1 MEEKLEE
8 KETLEELETEATTRL
23 QKPVSHLSFP

>member
-8 KETLEELETEATTRL
+8 KKMLEEPETEATARL